1 MKRVLIMLAYLFNF
15 FYNPYYK
22 MESHTYSSNVE
33 EIIKD
38 IDLENNY
45 DKSIIRY
52 RFLDEIKFY
61 EKKREH
67 TKKYYNV
74 FRFLVTTGSIL
85 LPAILSMGQM
95 DPAKLPKHFDQITY
109 WMTWTISLTVIAC
122 NGFLQLFSL
131 DKNYFNYSTV
141 VEQLKSEGWQFFG
154 LCGKYEDYGSH
165 QEAYKV
171 FSKAIEGIKRKQIE
185 QEYANGKSEGNK
197 KKNKFD
203 YQGELK
209 KLTDEQTEKGEKM
222 KQEMQD
228 MFQKQLEDKM
238 KQALEDKIKSELGDK
253 KKSLADKMKSS
264 LSEGVAETSG
274 VKVEVTEK
282 DDKKDVKKD
291 KKKEE
296 GDK

>member
-1 MKRVLIMLAYLFNF
+1 
-15 FYNPYYK
+15 
-22 MESHTYSSNVE
+22 MENHTYSSNVE

-74 FRFLVTTGSIL
+74 FRFCVTTGSIL

-109 WMTWTISLTVIAC
+109 WMTWTISLTVTAC

-238 KQALEDKIKSELGDK
+238 KTALEDKITSELGDK
-253 KKSLADKMKSS
+253 KQSLADKMKSS

>member
-1 MKRVLIMLAYLFNF
+1 
-15 FYNPYYK
+15 
-22 MESHTYSSNVE
+22 MEAHKYSTNVE
-33 EIIKD
+33 EIIQD

-61 EKKREH
+61 EKKRDH

-74 FRFLVTTGSIL
+74 FRFCVTTGSIL

-95 DPAKLPKHFDQITY
+95 DPTKLPKHFDQITY
-109 WMTWTISLTVIAC
+109 WLTWTISLTVTAC

-154 LCGKYEDYGSH
+154 LCGKYEDYKTH
-165 QEAYKV
+165 QDAYKV

-209 KLTDEQTEKGEKM
+209 KLTDEQTEKGDKM
-222 KQEMQD
+222 KQDMQD
-228 MFQKQLEDKM
+228 MFQTQLEDKM
-238 KQALEDKIKSELGDK
+238 KQALEEKMKSELDNTKQSLTDK
-253 KKSLADKMKSS
+253 VELSLADKMKLSLADKMKSS
-264 LSEGVAETSG
+264 LSEGLAETSG

-282 DDKKDVKKD
+282 E
-291 KKKEE
+291 EE